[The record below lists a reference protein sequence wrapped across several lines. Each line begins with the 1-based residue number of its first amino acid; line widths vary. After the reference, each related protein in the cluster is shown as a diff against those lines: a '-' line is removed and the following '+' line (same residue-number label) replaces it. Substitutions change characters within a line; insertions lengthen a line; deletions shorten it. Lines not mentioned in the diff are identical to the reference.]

1 MTEQIIVSIVSYV
14 VPTVYMLMLGWV
26 VKAIKGSRKRQDAI
40 EGGIKCLLRERLIQM
55 HRDHVINGNAVT
67 LEEYNS
73 RDDMQACYSIL
84 KGKNGYMDKISEEYK
99 NAPLSGKE

>member
-14 VPTVYMLMLGWV
+14 VPTVSMLMLGWV

-55 HRDHVINGNAVT
+55 HRDNAVT